1 MITGEIMQA
10 RHVINFVIVAKS
22 REAIKRLSIKNY
34 LTNPIVFYDSSNII
48 LSGYSLKSLEEI
60 NLLKNL
66 MSFNGFVFIQKRKS
80 IPSPNASSSKRQKK
94 LCKFHL
100 VHISE
105 IPNEK
110 TKKKVTKLLK
120 KSLFFKIARNTY
132 LIPTWS
138 TKVYE
143 KFKMISPPLFVLHK
157 LRRLG
162 LDILIIPSLVPING
176 DMYLRLL
183 EKISNSFIKE
193 FETELK
199 KAKKLRTYFKEN
211 REPHITMRK
220 LKILFR
226 NLKILKEKAIILK
239 KITGKNY
246 KKFYNKVYVYLIRL
260 KKDIE
265 IYI

>member
-1 MITGEIMQA
+1 MVVGEIMQA
-10 RHVINFVIVAKS
+10 RHVTNFVIIAKS
-22 REAIKRLSIKNY
+22 RETIKKLSIKSY
-34 LTNPIVFYDSSNII
+34 LINPIIFYNSSNII

-60 NLLKNL
+60 NLSKNL

-80 IPSPNASSSKRQKK
+80 IPSPNTSSSKRQKK

-105 IPNEK
+105 IPDEK

-143 KFKMISPPLFVLHK
+143 KFKIVSPPLFVLHK

-162 LDILIIPSLVPING
+162 LDLLIIPSLVPIND
-176 DMYLRLL
+176 DMHLRLL

-193 FETELK
+193 FEAELR
-199 KAKKLRTYFKEN
+199 KAKKLRKYFKESK
-211 REPHITMRK
+211 EPHIIMRK

-226 NLKILKEKAIILK
+226 NLKILKEKAVMLK
-239 KITGKNY
+239 KITNKNY

-260 KKDIE
+260 KKDVE